1 MRYDE
6 RLIGITPS
14 PKNLRE
20 SRARLS
26 AMFKRRFEDRATERK
41 QQRPIVLAEAG
52 VMRGLAKDDRSVA
65 AAIKRARRQAA
76 SEAKR
81 KLPPPKPVKVVGR
94 ARLGSIALTLV
105 PPFWPWTWSAT
116 TGSSGTASVSANG
129 NAGTMSF
136 LAYTGD
142 NGKTASTATALGYY
156 FRPLAD
162 NGVMFVMANPAVSYY
177 LNTWT
182 VFDSAHAGGFIG
194 LYVGQY
200 TLQGQFLGAV
210 VDQQINLASV
220 SGGNQGS
227 NSAYPLWAWTPVDS
241 AHYYDVWVW
250 AGCDAEADGWS
261 VFWGSAA
268 LSYGSVTVPSISIY
282 AY

>member
-6 RLIGITPS
+6 RLIGIKPS

-20 SRARLS
+20 SRSRLS
-26 AMFKRRFEDRATERK
+26 AMFKRRFDDRVAQRK
-41 QQRPIVLAEAG
+41 EQRSIVLAEAG
-52 VMRGLAKDDRSVA
+52 VMRRLAKDDRSVA
-65 AAIKRARRQAA
+65 AAVKRARRQAA
-76 SEAKR
+76 LGAKQ
-81 KLPPPKPVKVVGR
+81 KLPAPKAAKVAGR
-94 ARLGSIALTLV
+94 ERLGSIALTLV
-105 PPFWPWTWSAT
+105 PPFWPWQWSAT
-116 TGSSGTASVSANG
+116 SGSSATATTSANG
-129 NAGTMSF
+129 NAGTMGF
-136 LAYTGD
+136 MAYTGD

-200 TLQGQFLGAV
+200 TLQGQFVGAV
-210 VDQQINLASV
+210 VDQQIDLSTVGGGSQGTN
-220 SGGNQGS
+220 SG
-227 NSAYPLWAWTPVDS
+227 YPLFAWTPVDS
-241 AHYYDVWVW
+241 AHFYEVWVW
-250 AGCDAEADGWS
+250 AGVDAEADGWS
-261 VFWGSAA
+261 VFWGSGA